1 MLVAAWVG
9 VIVTVGADWLAR
21 WRHDER
27 LETVSKPAATVAI
40 AALALVVGR
49 GAPAAAVAAATVGF
63 ACCLVGDVAL
73 LPSVDRFIAG
83 LAAFLVGHL
92 AFVAM
97 FVALGLH
104 HARWGL
110 LAAVGVAVVS
120 VTAGRRIVSG
130 ARAQGSGL
138 GGPVAVYLAVISVMA
153 VVGWATGRA
162 AAAAGA
168 SLFVASDAVL
178 GWGQFVR
185 DRPWMS
191 LTIMVTYHAALVGL
205 ALSLA

>member
-1 MLVAAWVG
+1 MVAWVG
-9 VIVTVGADWLAR
+9 VIATVGADWLAR

-40 AALALVVGR
+40 AVLAVVVGR
-49 GAPAAAVAAATVGF
+49 GAPATAVAAAAVGF

-73 LPSVDRFIAG
+73 LPAVDRFVAG
-83 LAAFLVGHL
+83 LAAFLLGHL

-104 HARWGL
+104 HPRWGL
-110 LAAVGVAVVS
+110 LAGAGVAGVA
-120 VTAGRRIVSG
+120 VTAGRRIVRG
-130 ARAQGSGL
+130 ARADASGL
-138 GGPVAVYLAVISVMA
+138 VGPVTAYLAVISAMA
-153 VVGWATGRA
+153 VVGWATGRPA
-162 AAAAGA
+162 AAVGTA
-168 SLFVASDAVL
+168 LFVASDTVL
-178 GWGQFVR
+178 GWGEFVR

-191 LTIMVTYHAALVGL
+191 LTVMVTYHAALVGL